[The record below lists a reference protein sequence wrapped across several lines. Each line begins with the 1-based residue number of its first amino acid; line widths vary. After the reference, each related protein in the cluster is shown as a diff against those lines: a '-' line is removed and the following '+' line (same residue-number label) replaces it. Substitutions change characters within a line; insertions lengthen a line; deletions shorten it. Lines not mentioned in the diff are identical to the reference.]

1 MNDKKTILIVDD
13 TAANIDLLKKIL
25 GQEFRVKVALSGEQA
40 LKVISKNNDID
51 MLLLDIMMPG
61 MDGYTVCKTLK
72 ENPATEHIPVI
83 FVTAMSEEL
92 NEEKGLL
99 LGAVDYITKPL
110 KPAITLA
117 RIRTHLAMHDH
128 NRLLEQK
135 VRERT
140 VELEESRLEI
150 IRQLGRAAEYK
161 DNETGMHVIR
171 VGHVA
176 RLIAESM
183 SGGSTPWT
191 ELMFI
196 ASPMH
201 DIGKIGIPD
210 RLLLKPGRL
219 EGKEWT
225 MMQTHTEIGGK
236 IIGESSSDLLQL
248 AKEIALTHH
257 ERWDGKGYPKGL
269 KGDDIP
275 LSGRIV
281 AVADTFDALTSVRP
295 YKEAWS
301 IEKSVEFIE
310 EESGHFFDPQVV
322 DHFRRVLPKILE
334 VKETFVDDA
343 QAAAPDDV
351 LTAE

>member
-25 GQEFRVKVALSGEQA
+25 GQEYRVKAALSGEQA
-40 LKVISKNNDID
+40 LKVISKHNDID
-51 MLLLDIMMPG
+51 MVLLDIMMPG
-61 MDGYTVCKTLK
+61 MDGYTVCKILK
-72 ENPATEHIPVI
+72 NDPVTAHIPVI
-83 FVTAMSEEL
+83 FVTAMSEEV
-92 NEEKGLL
+92 NEEKGLAD
-99 LGAVDYITKPL
+99 GAVDYITKPL

-117 RIRTHLAMHDH
+117 RIRTHLAMHDQ

-140 VELEESRLEI
+140 AELEESRLAI
-150 IRQLGRAAEYK
+150 VRQLGRAAEYK
-161 DNETGMHVIR
+161 DNETGTHVVR

-191 ELMFI
+191 ELMFV

-210 RLLLKPGRL
+210 RLLLKPGKL
-219 EGKEWT
+219 EEEEWAVVK
-225 MMQTHTEIGGK
+225 QHSEIGGK
-236 IIGESSSDLLQL
+236 IIGEHASDLLQL

-269 KGDDIP
+269 KGDAIP

-281 AVADTFDALTSVRP
+281 AVADVFDALTSVRP

-301 IEKSVEFIE
+301 VEKSVAFIE
-310 EESGHFFDPQVV
+310 NESGHFFDPKVV
-322 DHFRRVLPKILE
+322 DHFKRVLPQILQI
-334 VKETFVDDA
+334 KEEFVDEIDNIVRL
-343 QAAAPDDV
+343 D
-351 LTAE
+351 

>member
-25 GQEFRVKVALSGEQA
+25 GQEYRVKAALSGEQA
-40 LKVISKNNDID
+40 LKVISKHNDID
-51 MLLLDIMMPG
+51 MVLLDIMMPG
-61 MDGYTVCKTLK
+61 MDGYTVCKILK
-72 ENPATEHIPVI
+72 NDPVTAHIPVI
-83 FVTAMSEEL
+83 FVTAMSEEV
-92 NEEKGLL
+92 NEEKGLS

-117 RIRTHLAMHDH
+117 RIRTHLAMHDQ

-140 VELEESRLEI
+140 AELEESRLAI
-150 IRQLGRAAEYK
+150 VRQLGRAAEYK
-161 DNETGMHVIR
+161 DNETGTHVVR

-191 ELMFI
+191 ELMFV

-210 RLLLKPGRL
+210 RLLLKPGKL
-219 EGKEWT
+219 EEEEWAVVK
-225 MMQTHTEIGGK
+225 QHSEIGGK
-236 IIGESSSDLLQL
+236 IIGEHASDLLQL

-269 KGDDIP
+269 KGDAIP

-281 AVADTFDALTSVRP
+281 AVADVFDALTSVRP

-301 IEKSVEFIE
+301 VEKSVAFIE
-310 EESGHFFDPQVV
+310 NESGHFFDPKVV
-322 DHFRRVLPKILE
+322 DHFKRVLPQILQI
-334 VKETFVDDA
+334 KEEFVDEIDNIVRL
-343 QAAAPDDV
+343 D
-351 LTAE
+351 